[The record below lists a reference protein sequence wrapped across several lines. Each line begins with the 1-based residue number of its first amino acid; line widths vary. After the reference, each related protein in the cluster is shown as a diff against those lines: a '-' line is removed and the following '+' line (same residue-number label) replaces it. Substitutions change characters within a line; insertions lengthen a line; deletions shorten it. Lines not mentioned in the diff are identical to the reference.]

1 MERAMEAIEV
11 AMEARLEEEGHQEG
25 TKSAT
30 TATAVVTPA
39 DSVQEMN
46 SRPVLP
52 CVQDFQ
58 PGCLGPAWLAAPRD
72 VPPRSDLASDW
83 SMSVILASDWSECCS
98 LCSWSKYLPL
108 QLKY

>member
-1 MERAMEAIEV
+1 MEAMEEV
-11 AMEARLEEEGHQEG
+11 ARMEEEGHQEG
-25 TKSAT
+25 TKSTTTTTTGST
-30 TATAVVTPA
+30 TATAVATPA
-39 DSVQEMN
+39 ASVQEMN

-58 PGCLGPAWLAAPRD
+58 LGCLGPAWLAAPRD

-83 SMSVILASDWSECCS
+83 SMSVILASDWSGCCS

-108 QLKY
+108 

>member
-1 MERAMEAIEV
+1 MSSR
-11 AMEARLEEEGHQEG
+11 HQELCQ
-25 TKSAT
+25 AT
-30 TATAVVTPA
+30 TTTTVTTGSTSTAVETPVA
-39 DSVQEMN
+39 SAQEMN

-83 SMSVILASDWSECCS
+83 SMSVILASDWSGCCS
-98 LCSWSKYLPL
+98 LYSW
-108 QLKY
+108 LKVFTSATQVLNI